1 MRLKMKDVNTMQ
13 TRDLAAR
20 NKRNG
25 EQGFTLMETAI
36 ALVVMMVVGL
46 GAASLFF
53 FAVKTNSRGR
63 DRELSMA
70 VAQQQME
77 ILRNAKFGNLDA
89 TVTSFG
95 GANKTVTSGARQYNV
110 VTTITDTVAGDGTQK
125 TVTVQVTPRG
135 ATGAAAVTQVFGG
148 VTLVTQRATS
158 SLGPYLG
165 P

>member
-1 MRLKMKDVNTMQ
+1 MKHVNTMQ
-13 TRDLAAR
+13 THGLASR

-36 ALVVMMVVGL
+36 ALVLMMVVGL

-53 FAVKTNSRGR
+53 YGVKANSRGR

-70 VAQQQME
+70 LAQQQME
-77 ILRNAKFGNLDA
+77 RLRNAKFDNLDA
-89 TVTSFG
+89 TVTAFG
-95 GANKTVTSGARQYNV
+95 GANQNVASGGRQYNV
-110 VTTITDTVAGDGTQK
+110 VTTITNTVAGDDTQK
-125 TVTVQVTPRG
+125 TVKVQVTPRG

-148 VTLVTQRATS
+148 VVLVTQRSTS
-158 SLGPYLG
+158 SLGPYRG